1 MAEHGQ
7 DDEASAIICAATA
20 RLHQARKHQLPELL
34 PLAHWFN
41 AILDRPRQ
49 GRRVF
54 ERRHRSRS
62 SIWSLLRWP
71 IVACSG
77 PRSRTAGRAAP
88 SSARQRWDDP
98 PA

>member
-34 PLAHWFN
+34 PLAQWFN
-41 AILDRPRQ
+41 AIL

-54 ERRHRSRS
+54 ERRHRSR
-62 SIWSLLRWP
+62 
-71 IVACSG
+71 
-77 PRSRTAGRAAP
+77 
-88 SSARQRWDDP
+88 
-98 PA
+98 